1 MDKIELQRRT
11 KTFHINVINLCFSFP
26 RNAAA
31 FEISKQIIRS
41 AGSVGANCRA
51 LARAKSTDDFIN
63 KVAIIIEEADES
75 LYWLEI
81 IHEVKLIDKN
91 PMIGNLIKEAN
102 ELTAIFVAI
111 SKTTKARKANHKS

>member
-1 MDKIELQRRT
+1 MNKIELQNRA
-11 KTFHINVINLCFSFP
+11 KAFNVEVINLTLLFP
-26 RNAAA
+26 KNTAA

-63 KVAIIIEEADES
+63 KLAIIIEEADES

-81 IHEVKLIDKN
+81 IQEIKLIENTVKIDA
-91 PMIGNLIKEAN
+91 LIKEAN

-111 SKTTKARKANHKS
+111 SKTTKINKANQKS